1 MNDISDYI
9 QGELIKTPFNLYN
22 LIAKYIESNNNTKVA
37 FVGGYLRDLLISKFH
52 KKSFSKPV
60 DIDLVIEGSSI
71 SLAKFIKKN
80 IVNVDLCLIKEFN
93 LYNTVEININ
103 DYKIDIASARKE
115 IYSAPGLNPTVNKS
129 TIEEDLKRRDFT
141 INSIAFEVST
151 RKIYDLY
158 GGISDIKSK
167 RLNLLHSN
175 SISDDPSRLIR
186 CAKYASRLDFNISN
200 NSLKQSQETV
210 RQWPWKSSETH
221 QKMIYPPALGI
232 RIRMELAEICKH
244 DNLTNVISIIH
255 KWEIISILN
264 ENIKVDKRFLRGLNW
279 IKKLKGNHM
288 LYLLKD
294 SEDLEKAFPQGAIDW
309 MGFLSTDELQKELG
323 KCRGLL
329 NTPKWN
335 EAYGNVIVE
344 ALACGVP
351 VVAYKRG
358 GPSEIIQHGQTGYL
372 ADPDDKKNML
382 SYVEIIEKIKRQKCR
397 EWVEKNASA
406 DIFANKVVNW
416 LNKVMHEYK

>member
-1 MNDISDYI
+1 MRIVLISTPI
-9 QGELIKTPFNLYN
+9 GFLGSGKGGGVELTLNSLVSGLISLGHSVEVVAPKNSNLHESNGNAKLHFVEGEDQISWQHQNYN
-22 LIAKYIESNNNTKVA
+22 SPVSIPENSLLAGMLEKGLDIAKHADVLLNMSYDWLPIWMTLNLEIPIAHIISMGSESSVISN
-37 FVGGYLRDLLISKFH
+37 LISKVYAKYPNNFAFH
-52 KKSFSKPV
+52 SKMQANDYP
-60 DIDLVIEGSSI
+60 
-71 SLAKFIKKN
+71 FIKKPTIIGN
-80 IVNVDLCLIKEFN
+80 GFN
-93 LYNTVEININ
+93 LDNYIFQDSV
-103 DYKIDIASARKE
+103 KGPLAWVGRV
-115 IYSAPGLNPTVNKS
+115 APEKGLEDAVYVANQLGEKLKVWGF
-129 TIEEDLKRRDFT
+129 IEDE
-141 INSIAFEVST
+141 
-151 RKIYDLY
+151 
-158 GGISDIKSK
+158 
-167 RLNLLHSN
+167 
-175 SISDDPSRLIR
+175 
-186 CAKYASRLDFNISN
+186 KYALMV
-200 NSLKQSQETV
+200 E
-210 RQWPWKSSETH
+210 KS
-221 QKMIYPPALGI
+221 
-232 RIRMELAEICKH
+232 
-244 DNLTNVISIIH
+244 
-255 KWEIISILN
+255 
-264 ENIKVDKRFLRGLNW
+264 
-279 IKKLKGNHM
+279 
-288 LYLLKD
+288 
-294 SEDLEKAFPQGAIDW
+294 FPQGAIDW